1 VLNVDNRETMDYLV
15 RDCGFVLD
23 GRASCQFWCHAL
35 VLVMLEGVPNARTF
49 VGRRCPA
56 LPNYFMGP

>member
-1 VLNVDNRETMDYLV
+1 MVL
-15 RDCGFVLD
+15 
-23 GRASCQFWCHAL
+23 FWMEGLAANFGQPCHAL
-35 VLVMLEGVPNARTF
+35 VLVMLEGVPNARAF